1 MRKSVLRAAVALGLV
16 VTLAG
21 CQPWVQSGAGQGR
34 TRWVE
39 FEGTLRSDTV
49 HLLEL
54 TWEGATFG
62 TNANAPV
69 IVDGVV
75 YVTTESG
82 RVTAFDAVTGDRR
95 WERDFY
101 DGRVGAAPLFGDP
114 AWHAGELLVP
124 AMFQGA
130 GGLLR
135 LDAADGSTVGGSLD
149 GEATIAVNVADG
161 QAAPLAGTVSASG
174 VGLAHIDWKFRPTAV
189 FAPGFDI
196 GHDFA
201 VVGERVMWSQATSA
215 RGFSAACPPNPT
227 APGCGPDWSTDL
239 GAHPSTPAAVG
250 DDGVVYADAGG
261 TVTVLEAASGAIRW
275 TGALGAPGNASAVAG
290 DTILVATSDGRLVAY
305 AAGGCGESTCEP
317 LWQGT
322 LENGT
327 IIAPVV
333 GGDVAYV
340 AMSGRKIAAFSL
352 DGCGADTCAPLTTV
366 GPVWAGNLRSL
377 AVSDGVLIASAD
389 DGGIAAF
396 TLPDQT

>member
-1 MRKSVLRAAVALGLV
+1 MRKTVLRAAVALGLV

-21 CQPWVQSGAGQGR
+21 CQPWVQSGAGEGR
-34 TRWVE
+34 TNWVE
-39 FEGTLRSDTV
+39 FEGRLRSDTV
-49 HLLEL
+49 HLLERV
-54 TWEGATFG
+54 WESPGATFG
-62 TNANAPV
+62 TNANEPV

-82 RVTAFDAVTGDRR
+82 RVTAFDAATGDRR
-95 WERDFY
+95 WERNFY
-101 DGRVGAAPLFGDP
+101 DGQVEAAPDFGDP

-124 AMFQGA
+124 AM

-135 LDAADGSTVGGSLD
+135 LDAADGTTVGGSLD
-149 GEATIAVNVADG
+149 GEATIAVSVADG
-161 QAAPLAGTVSASG
+161 QVAPLAGTVSASG
-174 VGLAHIDWKFRPTAV
+174 TGLAHIDWKFRPTAV
-189 FAPGFDI
+189 FAPGFGT

-215 RGFSAACPPNPT
+215 QGFSAACPPNPT

-261 TVTVLEAASGAIRW
+261 TITVLDAATGAIRW
-275 TGALGAPGNASAVAG
+275 TGALGAPGTAPAVAG

-305 AAGGCGESTCEP
+305 AASGCGEPTCEP

-327 IIAPVV
+327 SIAPIA

-340 AMSGRKIAAFSL
+340 ATASRKIAAFSL

-366 GPVWAGNLRSL
+366 GPVWAGNLRGL
-377 AVSDGVLIASAD
+377 AVSDGILIASAD
-389 DGGIAAF
+389 DGAVTAF
-396 TLPDQT
+396 GVPDQP